1 MLKAKIKMP
10 KKPVRLSLNQ
20 LPKEDEIEDSDKI
33 SQDQLNTAKLYTSRE
48 EYIKTLKNN
57 IDYMEVGVAWGYY
70 SKLVADW
77 CNPKSI
83 DLVDWYN
90 QDLKCWSWRK
100 FGECQCN
107 PKHVLEYEAEN
118 HEQYI
123 KDKFAQYNNV
133 KTIKGDAREVLNGV
147 EKKYDYIYI
156 DITNNRHITKT
167 VLNLCSTLVDVGGI
181 IGLNDYLI
189 YDGIIEDMPYGT
201 FQTVN
206 EFLSLNKNWVVDGIA
221 LHNLGFYDIYIRKSA

>member
-1 MLKAKIKMP
+1 MP
-10 KKPVRLSLNQ
+10 KKPTRSLYI
-20 LPKEDEIEDSDKI
+20 KDDEIEDSDKI
-33 SQDQLNTAKLYTSRE
+33 SQKQLNNARLFSCRE
-48 EYIKTLKNN
+48 EYIKTLKQN
-57 IDYMEVGVAWGYY
+57 ISYMEVGVAWGYY
-70 SKLVADW
+70 SKLIADE

-83 DLVDWYN
+83 DLLDWYN

-100 FGECQCN
+100 FGECQCT
-107 PKHVLEYEAEN
+107 PKHTLEYEAED

-133 KTIKGDAREVLNGV
+133 KTIKGDARDTLRSIN
-147 EKKYDYIYI
+147 KKYDYIYI
-156 DITNNRHITKT
+156 DITNDRDATKT
-167 VLNLCSTLVDVGGI
+167 VLNLCADMLNHGGI

-206 EFLSLNKNWVVDGIA
+206 EFLSINKDWVVDAIA
-221 LHNLGFYDIYIRKSA
+221 LHNLGFYDIYIKRT